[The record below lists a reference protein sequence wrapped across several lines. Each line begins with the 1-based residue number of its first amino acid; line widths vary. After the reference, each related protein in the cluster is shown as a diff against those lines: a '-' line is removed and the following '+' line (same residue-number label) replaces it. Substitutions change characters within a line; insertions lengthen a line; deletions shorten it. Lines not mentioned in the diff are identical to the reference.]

1 MRIVRPQIDMRII
14 INRIENDIAV
24 CELENGK
31 TINVPKCIFENVQEG
46 KVYDITADD
55 KQEEILRQ
63 KNASKLK
70 NLFNK

>member
-1 MRIVRPQIDMRII
+1 MRII

>member
-1 MRIVRPQIDMRII
+1 MRII

-31 TINVPKCIFENVQEG
+31 TINVPKCIFENAHEG

-55 KQEEILRQ
+55 GQEE
-63 KNASKLK
+63 
-70 NLFNK
+70 

>member
-1 MRIVRPQIDMRII
+1 MRII

-31 TINVPKCIFENVQEG
+31 TINVPKCIFENVHEG

>member
-1 MRIVRPQIDMRII
+1 MQSKIDMKII

-31 TINVPKCIFENVQEG
+31 TADVPACIFENAHEG
-46 KVYDITADD
+46 GVYDITADD
-55 KQEEILRQ
+55 QREAFLRQ
-63 KNASKLK
+63 KNAEKLK

>member
-1 MRIVRPQIDMRII
+1 MRIVRPQVDMRII

-31 TINVPKCIFENVQEG
+31 TVNVPKCIFENVHEG
-46 KVYDITADD
+46 GIYDITADD
-55 KQEEILRQ
+55 KQEKLLRQ

>member
-1 MRIVRPQIDMRII
+1 MRIVRPQVDMRII

-31 TINVPKCIFENVQEG
+31 TINVPKCIFENAQEG